1 MTVELWVS
9 EGRITYGFAFCSP
22 PLYALRIVGVRA
34 CVVSFA
40 GERGVRHSVEV
51 TAETLYEAAAQAL
64 AIFKASEWA
73 DAIGPGTELIVAVKN
88 PETKQTVTPSQV
100 RRWCDGV
107 AVSPDE
113 VLKRHRVKTFLG

>member
-1 MTVELWVS
+1 MPHVGLCFCFL
-9 EGRITYGFAFCSP
+9 FA
-22 PLYALRIVGVRA
+22 PLLSSSFVGVRA

-51 TAETLYEAAAQAL
+51 TAGTLYEAAAQAL
-64 AIFKASEWA
+64 AIFKQSDWV
-73 DAIGPGTELIVAVKN
+73 DSVGPSTELRVTVRQ
-88 PETKQTVTPSQV
+88 PETTHHVTPNQI

-113 VLKRHRVKTFLG
+113 VLKRHRVKMLIG

>member
-1 MTVELWVS
+1 M
-9 EGRITYGFAFCSP
+9 A
-22 PLYALRIVGVRA
+22 VRA
-34 CVVSFA
+34 RVVSFA

-64 AIFKASEWA
+64 AVFKQSEWA
-73 DAIGPGTELIVAVKN
+73 DVIGPSTELLVTVKS
-88 PETKQTVTPSQV
+88 PETMHRVTLDQI

-113 VLKRHRVKTFLG
+113 LLKRRRVKTLIG

>member
-1 MTVELWVS
+1 V
-9 EGRITYGFAFCSP
+9 
-22 PLYALRIVGVRA
+22 ALRA

-51 TAETLYEAAAQAL
+51 TAETLYEAAATAL
-64 AIFKASEWA
+64 SIFRQSEWA
-73 DAIGPGTELIVAVKN
+73 DIVGPGTELHVAVKN
-88 PETKQTVTPSQV
+88 PETMHSVTPNQI

-113 VLKRHRVKTFLG
+113 VLKRHRVKTLIG